1 MRGVGLTHVSIPQEH
16 QDEAVRLAAAAC
28 DALGCDDHVRIDM
41 REDAEGNLRIMEV
54 NGIPG
59 LKPVK
64 SWSPQIYALYH
75 KCEDPYTALIG
86 KVVKS
91 AWEKIS

>member
-1 MRGVGLTHVSIPQEH
+1 
-16 QDEAVRLAAAAC
+16 
-28 DALGCDDHVRIDM
+28 M
-41 REDAEGNLRIMEV
+41 REDASGNLRIMEV

-75 KCEDPYTALIG
+75 PVADPYLALIG
-86 KVVKS
+86 TIVNCAMERAYGKR
-91 AWEKIS
+91 

>member
-1 MRGVGLTHVSIPQEH
+1 MRQYEASARTKE
-16 QDEAVRLAAAAC
+16 EAVELASRAC

-41 REDAEGNLRIMEV
+41 REGSDGRLRIMEV

-64 SWSPQIYALYH
+64 SWSPQIYTLYH
-75 KCEDPYTALIG
+75 PGDNPYQALVG
-86 KVVKS
+86 KIVAS
-91 AWEKIS
+91 RLLHL